1 MTETTIRPAR
11 PTVTRQEWAAQITV
25 LREAIGQEPEA
36 HARLV
41 ALCGGE
47 DVLNALFDP
56 RGVGIGRFAAL
67 MGLPTTTVRHL
78 LREGLL
84 HPVQVNGKFS
94 FFLPNVIE
102 LRGVQQWQALGLT
115 LEETRDFLEAQ
126 ALVGMV
132 LPQGG
137 GLVTVSQTDACPTPA
152 QMDDLRATALA
163 RIREANARLAA
174 KHAAL
179 TRQLEQARALEDAVA
194 ALKIGGAATP
204 TP

>member
-1 MTETTIRPAR
+1 MTETTARPAR
-11 PTVTRQEWAAQITV
+11 PTVTRQEWATQIDS
-25 LREAIGQEPEA
+25 LREAIRREPEA

-41 ALCGGE
+41 ALCGGA
-47 DVLNALFDP
+47 DVLEALFDP

-78 LREGLL
+78 LRERLL

-115 LEETRDFLEAQ
+115 LEETRDFLQAQ

-132 LPQGG
+132 LPQEG
-137 GLVTVSQTDACPTPA
+137 GLVTVSQANACPTPA
-152 QMDDLRATALA
+152 QMDELRTTALA
-163 RIREANARLAA
+163 RIRDANARLAA
-174 KHAAL
+174 RHAAL

-194 ALKIGGAATP
+194 ALKIGSP
-204 TP
+204 DVPSP